1 MAEIIKLDDA
11 EYEVENLSDTAKATL
26 AQLEFTTQRLSELK
40 NMGKLLQRAR
50 KSYIGTL
57 RNEMLAEKAGF
68 LFGED

>member
-1 MAEIIKLDDA
+1 MAKMIKLDDT

-26 AQLEFTTQRLSELK
+26 AQLEFATQRLSDLK

-50 KSYIGTL
+50 KSYISTL
-57 RNEMLAEKAGF
+57 KNEMLAEKAGL